1 MRGDESDLPIVSIV
15 MPCYNEEEALPE
27 TVRQM
32 SLLLERLVKERKVSE
47 QSKMLLVDDGSRD
60 KTWSLIDSFHRSNRF
75 VSGLKLSRNVGHQR
89 ALLAGLLTAKEY
101 ADCIISIDADLQD
114 DITVI
119 DEFIEKYKQ
128 GYEVVYGVRNKRT
141 TDTMFKK
148 FSAQFFYKLM
158 IKLGVNVVYNHA
170 DYRMMSRKVVDK
182 LEEYQEVNLFLRGII
197 PTIGFKSD
205 SVYYDR
211 LERTAGESKYPLK
224 KMLIFAWEGITS
236 FSVSPIRAVSVVGF
250 FMSVMSLLFAFYVF
264 VRHLQG
270 NTVSGWSSMILSI
283 WFIGGI
289 QLLCIGLIG
298 EYIGKIYIETKKRPK
313 YFVET
318 ELHNVVLA
326 EPKTKTQQLQETR

>member
-1 MRGDESDLPIVSIV
+1 M
-15 MPCYNEEEALPE
+15 
-27 TVRQM
+27 
-32 SLLLERLVKERKVSE
+32 
-47 QSKMLLVDDGSRD
+47 
-60 KTWSLIDSFHRSNRF
+60 
-75 VSGLKLSRNVGHQR
+75 
-89 ALLAGLLTAKEY
+89 
-101 ADCIISIDADLQD
+101 
-114 DITVI
+114 
-119 DEFIEKYKQ
+119 
-128 GYEVVYGVRNKRT
+128 
-141 TDTMFKK
+141 
-148 FSAQFFYKLM
+148 
-158 IKLGVNVVYNHA
+158 
-170 DYRMMSRKVVDK
+170 
-182 LEEYQEVNLFLRGII
+182 
-197 PTIGFKSD
+197 
-205 SVYYDR
+205 YYDR

-318 ELHNVVLA
+318 ELHNVVVA
-326 EPKTKTQQLQETR
+326 ESKTQQLQETR